1 MKRFRP
7 KLLFVFATFFTSMA
21 VTLIG
26 LFAFL
31 DTFYPNMSLPDQLS
45 WIPIAVA
52 TVPSIMR
59 AVGIVPVL
67 HSLMSEVFPT
77 EIRLILSHCRFL
89 TFNQKSSKWSKY
101 FFDDIIYFRNIYK

>member
-1 MKRFRP
+1 MILSGMAPFLMKTFRP

-26 LFAFL
+26 LFAYL

-52 TVPSIMR
+52 TIPSVMR
-59 AVGIVPVL
+59 AIGIVPVL

-77 EIRLILSHCRFL
+77 EIR
-89 TFNQKSSKWSKY
+89 
-101 FFDDIIYFRNIYK
+101 

>member
-7 KLLFVFATFFTSMA
+7 KSLFVFGSFFTSIA

-31 DTFYPNMSLPDQLS
+31 DKFYPNMSFPDQLS

-59 AVGIVPVL
+59 AIGILPVL
-67 HSLMSEVFPT
+67 YLLLSELFPT
-77 EIRLILSHCRFL
+77 EIRLILC
-89 TFNQKSSKWSKY
+89 Y
-101 FFDDIIYFRNIYK
+101 CYA

>member
-1 MKRFRP
+1 MAPFLMKIFRP
-7 KLLFVFATFFTSMA
+7 KSLFVFATFFTSMA

-77 EIRLILSHCRFL
+77 EIRLILNYCKSLR
-89 TFNQKSSKWSKY
+89 FNQNLSKWKRY
-101 FFDDIIYFRNIYK
+101 FI